1 MAGNACGLGFSFREK
16 LRVAKEAAV
25 HEAWHRIGSELAAAE
40 PVTQAQDWQKV
51 ATFKASENDGGN
63 RYPLKSD
70 SPEASKSFDIWPVTP
85 STSIY
90 PGLVSARKRT
100 SVQGSLPSSREGA
113 EACIFKTETASTKDD
128 RTTKRS
134 RLAPPK
140 KPIRGPR
147 PVYQAIA
154 NIETRTT
161 QHSSKWYEEIDTRKK
176 FARKDLESLKNLH
189 RLIRECLNTHENG
202 VQLDVALAKFRKRLH
217 QAEFW
222 DFLSG
227 VLIKK
232 SRLLEDGGLSV
243 VFLEERS
250 TFPWDII
257 SDSWSLHQR
266 WFSGQLDPHLLVGIE
281 SKNKTT
287 SSGKSVKS
295 RNLEGGYPGGRSVNC
310 AGENEL
316 VNGQWWLVLRSFVLT
331 TDRLIFADDRPLQIC
346 ALRDGAHG
354 EMEAG
359 IHGQAGKG
367 AYSIVMS
374 SGGYS
379 DVDNGEHIT
388 YCGTA
393 SANTTPTAGT
403 ILLKESKSLH
413 SPVRVLRSYAL
424 PASNQ
429 YRPAKGL
436 RYDGLYDV
444 VGYNILDE
452 ETAMHAFR
460 MTRREGQD
468 PIRYQGAVRRPTD
481 EQLVEYA
488 KIRQLSGL
496 GM

>member
-1 MAGNACGLGFSFREK
+1 MVDNVCRPELGFSEK
-16 LRVAKEAAV
+16 LRIAKEAAV
-25 HEAWHRIGSELAAAE
+25 EEAWHRIGSELAAVNSATGIE
-40 PVTQAQDWQKV
+40 ASQKV
-51 ATFKASENDGGN
+51 QTSKALSSAETAENHKSFPKPDRAEATESSDVWPIAPSMS
-63 RYPLKSD
+63 RYPGMV
-70 SPEASKSFDIWPVTP
+70 P
-85 STSIY
+85 
-90 PGLVSARKRT
+90 ARKRT
-100 SVQGSLPSSREGA
+100 LVQDPFRASGEDTESYSHTK
-113 EACIFKTETASTKDD
+113 EATSTEDD
-128 RTTKRS
+128 RMSKYP

-140 KPIRGPR
+140 KLTRGPR

-161 QHSSKWYEEIDTRKK
+161 QHSSKWYEEINTRQK
-176 FARKDLESLKNLH
+176 FARKDLESLKNVS
-189 RLIRECLNTHENG
+189 RLIQECQSTARSG
-202 VQLDVALAKFRKRLH
+202 VQEETALSKLRKRLH
-217 QAEFW
+217 QAEFF

-243 VFLEERS
+243 VFLEEHS
-250 TFPWDII
+250 TFPWDIK
-257 SDSWSLHQR
+257 SDSWSLYQR
-266 WFSGQLDPHLLVGIE
+266 WLSGRLDPHLLVGIE
-281 SKNKTT
+281 SKKKTT
-287 SSGKSVKS
+287 ANGKSAKS
-295 RNLEGGYPGGRSVNC
+295 RNLERGWQGGRSANC
-310 AGENEL
+310 AGQNEL
-316 VNGQWWLVLRSFVLT
+316 INGQWW
-331 TDRLIFADDRPLQIC
+331 PLQIC

-379 DVDNGEHIT
+379 DVDNGEIIT

-393 SANTTPTAGT
+393 GSNMTPTAGT
-403 ILLKESKSLH
+403 MLLQESRGLR
-413 SPVRVLRSYAL
+413 SPVRVLRSFAL

-444 VGYNILDE
+444 ISATVLDS
-452 ETAMHAFR
+452 ETAMHAFK

-468 PIRYQGAVRRPTD
+468 PIRYQGVERRPTD
-481 EQLVEYA
+481 EQLMEYA

-496 GM
+496 GT